1 MSIRPKQLSRIGE
14 FHLQE
19 ALLDVLCDAYP
30 KGFGVGAAEI
40 SRRAG
45 IYREPGIMNMND
57 AIVHGL
63 LNLLYDEGKVERAPQ
78 APPPTGSEPRG
89 GWKLTEKE
97 YNRRRDD
104 IERNG

>member
-30 KGFGVGAAEI
+30 EDSGVGAAEI

-45 IYREPGIMNMND
+45 IYRDPGVMNMND

-63 LNLLYDEGKVERAPQ
+63 LNQLYDQGKVERAPQ
-78 APPPTGSEPRG
+78 AGGRG
-89 GWKLTEKE
+89 GWKLTERE
-97 YNRRRDD
+97 YERRRDD
-104 IERNG
+104 IALDG

>member
-1 MSIRPKQLSRIGE
+1 MSIRPRQLSRIGE

-30 KGFGVGAAEI
+30 EGFGVGAAEI

-45 IYREPGIMNMND
+45 IYREPGVMNMND

-63 LNLLYDEGKVERAPQ
+63 LNQLNDQGKVERAGQ
-78 APPPTGSEPRG
+78 ENGRG
-89 GWKLTEKE
+89 GWKLTEEE
-97 YNRRRDD
+97 YERRCDD
-104 IERNG
+104 IEIG